1 MHGNPDRIS
10 RSSRLRLSTPP
21 PASQTLLS
29 VPPHGRGRRSLL
41 PLQLVPEEIFG
52 QRTLGDIHALDSFG
66 QSGKEVMICSFDLN
80 PDTDA
85 DRNRNYRPV
94 IFHSAFERDR
104 MESLVDIALRT
115 TSAPTYFP
123 IYQQKYIDGGV
134 AMNNPAMAA
143 IAYAMNNSPAVG
155 DEEGQYLSDGYK
167 DPLTE
172 SNIQST
178 IYYARHVLPD
188 GNFLRIDPFF
198 DDAEI
203 NDPVLLKKSKIPMDM
218 KDEKTLQAL
227 LNFTE
232 RTFLRHKGL
241 IQEFLKD

>member
-1 MHGNPDRIS
+1 VLSLGTGTSNLNRIDRSVIRGGNWGNIQWIRYLPD
-10 RSSRLRLSTPP
+10 L
-21 PASQTLLS
+21 
-29 VPPHGRGRRSLL
+29 
-41 PLQLVPEEIFG
+41 
-52 QRTLGDIHALDSFG
+52 
-66 QSGKEVMICSFDLN
+66 
-80 PDTDA
+80 
-85 DRNRNYRPV
+85 
-94 IFHSAFERDR
+94 
-104 MESLVDIALRT
+104 
-115 TSAPTYFP
+115 
-123 IYQQKYIDGGV
+123 
-134 AMNNPAMAA
+134 
-143 IAYAMNNSPAVG
+143 
-155 DEEGQYLSDGYK
+155 
-167 DPLTE
+167 LTE

-241 IQEFLKD
+241 IQEF